1 MNISV
6 HITCGLSRADQTLS
20 YFVEAIQTPHTFEEL
35 RTIQYGRCLSPLIKH
50 LSDNVK
56 HQAIVSAILALKGH
70 FAALESDDDRGVN
83 ETRGLACEIVAW
95 RFVTHITEREAI
107 DYLLYELSPAA
118 ADPDE
123 PEDAEAGITRSSNS
137 PTGRNLS
144 GERTPLLNGLEPPR
158 LSGLSSHFGTDR
170 TTDGMDRAREE
181 DSFAAS
187 FESLNALEIAA
198 VCGAKKFLSQRVI
211 QKMINGIWRVGEYQD
226 AGHAFYATDFWSLWD
241 IGIVAVGVA
250 FLITRVIG
258 LVRHSHDI
266 VDTSFDILALEALFL
281 VPRICSLLSLNQYF
295 GTLIPCLKEM
305 TKDFVKFL
313 SLVVILY
320 LGFLTT
326 FTLLARGHFTP
337 GEMSWILIKVFFG
350 SSYLGFDVAQ
360 EMNLIPLLL
369 RPLRLLL
376 PSEKIRSAR
385 IMLLKATHLP
395 HVGAIWIYEN
405 GRQYLAERHIA
416 RDSVVSSMGGPQSA
430 TTKGAMKRT
439 TLRASLKAPR
449 LLVPATLVQASL
461 DGGSPTGGS
470 PLHRRRVTGESYESN
485 EDLRSLVIRLSSQVS
500 ELTAMIAQQLA
511 QEPQA
516 DQE

>member
-1 MNISV
+1 
-6 HITCGLSRADQTLS
+6 
-20 YFVEAIQTPHTFEEL
+20 
-35 RTIQYGRCLSPLIKH
+35 
-50 LSDNVK
+50 
-56 HQAIVSAILALKGH
+56 
-70 FAALESDDDRGVN
+70 
-83 ETRGLACEIVAW
+83 
-95 RFVTHITEREAI
+95 
-107 DYLLYELSPAA
+107 
-118 ADPDE
+118 
-123 PEDAEAGITRSSNS
+123 
-137 PTGRNLS
+137 
-144 GERTPLLNGLEPPR
+144 
-158 LSGLSSHFGTDR
+158 
-170 TTDGMDRAREE
+170 MDRAREE

-360 EMNLIPLLL
+360 EISPYLGPPVMIIEHARDEYLFVYSVNLIPLLL

-439 TLRASLKAPR
+439 KLRASLKAPR